1 MSLGFVTIGSK
12 VESVYKIDL
21 YLILSIYEVVQMPA
35 NLTPQYLEV
44 EQKYRAAKAL
54 PEKIAALQ
62 EMLKVIPKHKGTD
75 HLRADMRSRLSRH
88 LEQLEKPSATRSGG
102 PQPFNIRKEGAGQV
116 VVIGLPTSGKSEV
129 LNALTK
135 ATAIVGDY
143 PFTTKV
149 PNVGMMSFENINIQL
164 IDTPALT
171 YKIIQTQLFG
181 LLRNAD
187 LFLIALDLS
196 ADPINE
202 MATIEQI
209 LSGWGIGLLDYGN
222 PSFDSDE
229 GVYKAILVIA
239 NKCDMDFRR
248 KNWLAVKEHYGNRF
262 NIVRFSCLDGTG
274 FQRTKKQTFSGLNKV
289 RIYTKSPGGT
299 PQYDNPMV
307 INCGSTISDVA
318 YRLHKEWKGKLK
330 YALLWGSSR
339 FDGQR
344 VGKEYLLSDGDTVE
358 LHG

>member
-1 MSLGFVTIGSK
+1 
-12 VESVYKIDL
+12 
-21 YLILSIYEVVQMPA
+21 MPA
-35 NLTPQYLEV
+35 NLTPQYLEA
-44 EQKYRAAKAL
+44 EQKYRVAKAL
-54 PEKIAALQ
+54 PERIAALQ

-75 HLRADMRSRLSRH
+75 HLRADIRSRLSRH

-102 PQPFNIRKEGAGQV
+102 PQPFNIKKDGAGQV
-116 VVIGLPTSGKSEV
+116 VIIGLPTSGKSEM

-149 PNVGMMSFENINIQL
+149 PNVGMMVFENVNIQL

-171 YKIIQTQLFG
+171 YKVIQTQLFG

-187 LFLIALDLS
+187 LFLLVVNLAT
-196 ADPINE
+196 DPINE
-202 MATIEQI
+202 VVTIQHI
-209 LSGWGIGLLDYGN
+209 LNSWGIGLLDYGI

-229 GVYKAILVIA
+229 GVNKTVLVIA
-239 NKCDMDFRR
+239 NKCDMDSKS
-248 KNWLAVKEHYGNRF
+248 KNWLAFNELYGARF
-262 NIVRFSCLDGTG
+262 NIIRFSCLDGTG
-274 FQRTKKQTFSGLNKV
+274 FQTLRNETFNGLNKV
-289 RIYTKSPGGT
+289 RIYTKSPGGS

-307 INCGSTISDVA
+307 IDSGSTVSDVA

-330 YALLWGSSR
+330 YALLWGSAK

-358 LHG
+358 LHE